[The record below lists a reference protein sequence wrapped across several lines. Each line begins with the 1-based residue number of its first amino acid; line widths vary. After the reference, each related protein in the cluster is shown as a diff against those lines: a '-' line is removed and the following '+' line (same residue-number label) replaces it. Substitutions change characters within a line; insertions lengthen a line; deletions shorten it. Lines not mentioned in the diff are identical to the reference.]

1 MRFLRCWLNRKNYG
15 SDLQRKSRAGF
26 LEGVR
31 IMLRICPWFS
41 FRRSSDLKELHKI
54 VFALVPTCFF
64 RWKGLRLSQITLQIL
79 KRIHNPTTKG
89 RASLLQKRWH
99 KSQLLCTAEHW
110 KLIYRN
116 CCQYLLS
123 VYKDNVL
130 SEKNLYRLA
139 RF

>member
-1 MRFLRCWLNRKNYG
+1 MRFLRCWLNRRNYG

-110 KLIYRN
+110 TENWFTETVANTYFQFTKTTCYQRRIYT
-116 CCQYLLS
+116 
-123 VYKDNVL
+123 D
-130 SEKNLYRLA
+130 
-139 RF
+139 